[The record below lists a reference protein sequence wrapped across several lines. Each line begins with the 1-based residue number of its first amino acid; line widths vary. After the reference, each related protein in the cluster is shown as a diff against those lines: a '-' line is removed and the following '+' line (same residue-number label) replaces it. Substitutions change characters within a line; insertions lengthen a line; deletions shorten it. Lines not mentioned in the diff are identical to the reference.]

1 MHSPGQDLPTL
12 KPDAEERKFVCRILG
27 KTGIQIPVV
36 SMGTGNTSDQKLV
49 EKALDDGVKLLATSG
64 YYQNGN
70 NEIMIGNAI
79 RNRARDSVMIMTSP
93 GDMKNVDHQLGL
105 YKPAA
110 NSEEF
115 LESANKSLR
124 RLQVEYVDIFLLP
137 YAARRESVF
146 FEPLLKAM
154 ESFKKQGKARYIGI
168 ATHKF
173 EHEAIRA
180 AADAGMGIIAM
191 KTMAGVYWDKQKTKP
206 INTKASLKW
215 VLQNENVHT
224 TVPDCSNF
232 SHIEQ
237 DLSVMENLELTE
249 EEMRDLEGPGGT
261 ASSGLYCQQ
270 CNECI
275 SQCPENLD
283 IPTIMRGYMYAY

>member
-1 MHSPGQDLPTL
+1 
-12 KPDAEERKFVCRILG
+12 
-27 KTGIQIPVV
+27 
-36 SMGTGNTSDQKLV
+36 
-49 EKALDDGVKLLATSG
+49 
-64 YYQNGN
+64 
-70 NEIMIGNAI
+70 
-79 RNRARDSVMIMTSP
+79 
-93 GDMKNVDHQLGL
+93 
-105 YKPAA
+105 
-110 NSEEF
+110 
-115 LESANKSLR
+115 
-124 RLQVEYVDIFLLP
+124 
-137 YAARRESVF
+137 
-146 FEPLLKAM
+146 M

-180 AADAGMGIIAM
+180 AADMGIIAM

-283 IPTIMRGYMYAY
+283 IPTIMRGYMYAYGYNNLNLARSTIDMANIKNNSCRDCSRCRVNCRMGFDIKGKIMDIARIRGIPRDMIQHV